1 MTLQCS
7 WIETAQGRLH
17 FARCGQGFPVLL
29 LHQTPRSWDE
39 YRDVLPRLGRHF
51 DGLAMDTVGYGLS
64 PPFADGLPTVER
76 WASAALA
83 LLDALGLERVAVV
96 GHHTGAVIAMEM
108 AATAP
113 QRVAALVLSSCPM
126 VDAERRARHG
136 DHAVVDQVTRKADG
150 SHLLELWRMRQ
161 PFYPDDDIDLM
172 ERFMV
177 DALRVGERA
186 AQGHLCVNRY
196 RMEDRIGRVTCPTLL
211 VGATED
217 PHAYP
222 AVPRLQQAIATSRVV
237 AIEGGRVPLP
247 DQMPEAFSAAVQ
259 NFLDG
264 LQLCPTPNEPK
275 ETLDAT

>member
-7 WIETAQGRLH
+7 WIETAQGCIHL
-17 FARCGQGFPVLL
+17 ARCGQGFPVLL

-51 DGLAMDTVGYGLS
+51 EVLAMDTVGYGLS
-64 PPFADGLPTVER
+64 PPFTEGLPTVER
-76 WASAALA
+76 WAAAALA
-83 LLDALGLERVAVV
+83 LLDALGIERVAVV

-108 AATAP
+108 AALAS

-136 DHAVVDQVTRKADG
+136 DHAVVDQVTRRADG

-161 PFYPDDDIDLM
+161 PFYPEGDIDLM
-172 ERFMV
+172 ERFMI
-177 DALRVGERA
+177 DALRAGERA

-196 RMEDRIGRVTCPTLL
+196 RMEDRIGRVSCPTLL
-211 VGATED
+211 VGATDD

-222 AVPRLQQAIATSRVV
+222 AVPRLAEAIPHSEVV

-247 DQMPEAFSAAVQ
+247 DQMPGAFSAVVLH
-259 NFLDG
+259 FLDSLG
-264 LQLCPTPNEPK
+264 LSATRHPQG
-275 ETLDAT
+275 ETHHAT